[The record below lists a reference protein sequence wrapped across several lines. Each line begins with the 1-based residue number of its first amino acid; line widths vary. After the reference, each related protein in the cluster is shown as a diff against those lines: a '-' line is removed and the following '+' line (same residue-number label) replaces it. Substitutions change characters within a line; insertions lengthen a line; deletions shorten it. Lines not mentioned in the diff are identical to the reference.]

1 MKLNINKRTL
11 LLVAIGFVLVA
22 ALVLNSTGVIARV
35 GNKLLD
41 ISRRESKELSEKLLS
56 TQARVRGI
64 QLEPLSARKIDLE
77 LQLSQ
82 TTKQLNTVQAK
93 LSQPINS
100 TNITEAVFNTTKI
113 YNLNMTQW
121 NLSVPS
127 NATLAGMSASAV
139 LITITVEGD
148 MSNLVGFITKLNI
161 LFTNGAVDSVVIT
174 NPETAGKKPSADMKL
189 TLYTVQSR

>member
-1 MKLNINKRTL
+1 M
-11 LLVAIGFVLVA
+11 

-77 LQLSQ
+77 QQVTL
-82 TTKQLNTVQAK
+82 TTKQLDAVEAI
-93 LSQPINS
+93 LSQPVNKTYTYDNVSS
-100 TNITEAVFNTTKI
+100 TAKA
-113 YNLNMTQW
+113 YNLEITQLT
-121 NLSVPS
+121 LSGPNV
-127 NATLAGMSASAV
+127 ATLAGMNASAV
-139 LITITVEGD
+139 LLTATVGGD
-148 MSNLVGFITKLNI
+148 MANLVGFITKLNA
-161 LFTNGAVDSVVIT
+161 FTNGAVESAVIT
-174 NPETAGKKPSADMKL
+174 NPETAGKKPSADIKL